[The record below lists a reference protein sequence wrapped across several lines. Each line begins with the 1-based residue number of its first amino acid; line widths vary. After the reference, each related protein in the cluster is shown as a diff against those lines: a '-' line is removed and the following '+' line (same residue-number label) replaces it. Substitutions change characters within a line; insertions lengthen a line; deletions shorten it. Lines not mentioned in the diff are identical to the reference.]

1 MNKKLL
7 PRRWLLLTLAL
18 TAAAAAGLLA
28 APAAAAAGPARDD
41 PAAVATAYL
50 EARAAAVQAARPAR
64 VLSPYLEA
72 GTALAVREAAI
83 AHGLALRQADLGH
96 ALDAVTCDVSII
108 ACAVDASTGVATVN
122 AHAVTTLRWHGAK
135 GPSTEAS
142 GVDHSLRLART
153 AAGWRLTADRYTD
166 VQVPALLE
174 RAGIPRVAVQRAAAR
189 LERAALRAPRS
200 AGTAEPPA
208 PPAGAVGRTIPDR
221 IGYSDRIYY
230 DRAGA
235 ATAYADRYALSYNP
249 TYARFTADCCNYVS
263 QGAEAGDMPRPSATW
278 HLVVRQGGHDSDRR
292 PLDQELDLVHQEIS
306 FWVGRRLGWVSS
318 ICGDSKGDFVYYDWT
333 GDGSWDHVAI
343 LAGTNSAGQKVI
355 DAHTTDHYHYWKL
368 GPRRRATSSAAC
380 ARPG

>member
-18 TAAAAAGLLA
+18 TAAAAARLLA

-83 AHGLALRQADLGH
+83 ANGLALQQADLGH

-108 ACAVDASTGVATVN
+108 ACAVDASTGVVTVN
-122 AHAVTTLRWHGAK
+122 AHAVTTLRWQGAK

-208 PPAGAVGRTIPDR
+208 PPPAPSAVPSPTA
-221 IGYSDRIYY
+221 S
-230 DRAGA
+230 
-235 ATAYADRYALSYNP
+235 ATA
-249 TYARFTADCCNYVS
+249 TVS
-263 QGAEAGDMPRPSATW
+263 
-278 HLVVRQGGHDSDRR
+278 
-292 PLDQELDLVHQEIS
+292 
-306 FWVGRRLGWVSS
+306 
-318 ICGDSKGDFVYYDWT
+318 
-333 GDGSWDHVAI
+333 
-343 LAGTNSAGQKVI
+343 
-355 DAHTTDHYHYWKL
+355 TT
-368 GPRRRATSSAAC
+368 T
-380 ARPG
+380 ARP